1 MFLKNVSEECGI
13 DSKLAISDS
22 KCASFVEANNST
34 VKSRDSLYFQTSSL
48 PEQAN
53 NSKSVDQSTVKSKD
67 LLYQSYIRE
76 LKQRRSRRQRERH
89 LKM

>member
-13 DSKLAISDS
+13 NSKLAFSDS

-48 PEQAN
+48 PVEAN
-53 NSKSVDQSTVKSKD
+53 NSKSADQSTVKSKD
-67 LLYQSYIRE
+67 LLY
-76 LKQRRSRRQRERH
+76 
-89 LKM
+89 